1 MTAMRSLFRTI
12 VPGLGF
18 FLACASLQGKEINRI
33 LPPEGMAVPTEV
45 RDALQKEIESHRQAV
60 ARLQSS
66 DASQQTRHLLPDV
79 EVFLKG
85 VDYALRGNELYSLR
99 EIGWAKRQL
108 KLAGDRC
115 AELTKGKHS
124 WTTER
129 GLVVRG
135 FRSALD
141 DSVQPF
147 GLVIPQAL
155 DLSKPAPLY
164 VWLHGRGD
172 KVLDVQFIEQRL
184 TSPGQIQP
192 DGAIVLHPFG
202 RYCNGYKSAG
212 EVDVLE
218 AIEAVCSAYAIDRE
232 RIVLCGFSMG
242 GAGVWHLGAH
252 YPDRWAAMSPG
263 AGFVDVRR
271 YQNLRAE
278 QYPPWYEQ
286 ALWGMYDVPDYARNL
301 LNVPLVAYS
310 GELDKQKAAADL
322 MEVTLQGEGLAM
334 THIVG
339 KGVGH
344 KYEPSALKEVLDRLH
359 GFEDEGIDCHPQ
371 EVHLQTRTL
380 RYGRCHWVCLLGLGE
395 HWREARVDA
404 RRVNDNRVEI
414 STSNVTRFALESPWK
429 DKPAA
434 SVTIIIDERSLT
446 IPAAGWKR
454 EVILE
459 NGPQGWNV
467 SAGADGPR
475 LAKVP
480 GLQGPIDDAFLT
492 PFVVVRPTIASK
504 DPIFE
509 SWVTS
514 EREHFK
520 ERWRTLFRGEVR
532 EVRDVDVTDEMM
544 ARNNLILWGDPASN
558 QVISRIAND
567 LPIGWTADELTVTD
581 KSWPAVGHALV
592 MIYPNPLPA
601 GRGRYVVLN
610 SGITFRE
617 AHDRTNSLQNPKLPD
632 WAILDLSISPDAERA
647 GEVIDAGF
655 FDENWQYQVRR
666 TIGEQP

>member
-1 MTAMRSLFRTI
+1 MTAMRNLFRTI

-18 FLACASLQGKEINRI
+18 FLVSASLQGKDIHRI
-33 LPPEGMAVPTEV
+33 LPPEGLTVPAEV
-45 RDALQKEIESHRQAV
+45 RDELQKEIESHRQAV

-79 EVFLKG
+79 EIFLKG
-85 VDYALRGNELYSLR
+85 VDYALRGSELYSLR

-108 KLAGDRC
+108 KLAGERS
-115 AELTKGKHS
+115 AELTKGKHP

-135 FRSALD
+135 FRSTLD
-141 DSVQPF
+141 GSVQPY
-147 GLVIPQAL
+147 GLVIPQDL

-172 KVLDVQFIEQRL
+172 KVLDVQFIEQRM
-184 TSPGQIQP
+184 TNAGQIQP
-192 DGAIVLHPFG
+192 AGAIVLHPFG

-218 AIEAVCSAYAIDRE
+218 AIQAVCSAYAIDRE

-271 YQNLRAE
+271 YQNLRAD

-301 LNVPLVAYS
+301 LNLPLVAYS

-322 MEVTLQGEGLAM
+322 MEETLKREGLAM

-339 KGVGH
+339 KGVEH
-344 KYEPSALKEVLDRLH
+344 KYEPSALKEVLERLH
-359 GFEDEGIDCHPQ
+359 RFEDAGIDRHPQ
-371 EVHLQTRTL
+371 EIHLQTRTL
-380 RYGRCHWVCLLGLGE
+380 RYGRCHWVRLLGLGE

-404 RRVNDNRVEI
+404 RRLGDDRVEI
-414 STSNVTRFALESPWK
+414 STLNVTRLALESPWHA
-429 DKPAA
+429 KPTAP
-434 SVTIIIDERSLT
+434 VTIIIDERSLT
-446 IPAAGWKR
+446 ISPEAWMG
-454 EVILE
+454 EVVLE
-459 NGPQGWNV
+459 NGLQGWTL
-467 SAGADGPR
+467 SMDGVRPG
-475 LAKVP
+475 LTKVP
-480 GLQGPIDDAFLT
+480 GLQGPIDDAFLA
-492 PFVVVRPTIASK
+492 PFVVVRPTAASK
-504 DPIFE
+504 DPVFE
-509 SWVTS
+509 RWVTS
-514 EREHFK
+514 EREYFK

-532 EVRDVDVTDEMM
+532 EVRDIDVTNEMM
-544 ARNNLILWGDPASN
+544 ASYNLILWGDPTSN
-558 QVISRIAND
+558 QVIGRIAKD
-567 LPIGWTADELTVTD
+567 LPIGWTSGELTVPD
-581 KSWPAVGHALV
+581 KSWPAAGHALV
-592 MIYPNPLPA
+592 MISPNPLPE
-601 GRGRYVVLN
+601 GHGRYVVLN

-632 WAILDLSISPDAERA
+632 WAILDLSVPPDEVSA
-647 GEVIDAGF
+647 GKVIDAGF
-655 FDENWQYQVRR
+655 FDETWQYQGKR
-666 TIGEQP
+666 TIGNEE